1 MHTINLFDA
10 ILKNVGRYVSVVHK
24 VITCY
29 VTQLVPCYKM
39 QKKKKGEI
47 KKACPFLKF
56 T

>member
-39 QKKKKGEI
+39 QKKKGGN
-47 KKACPFLKF
+47 
-56 T
+56 